1 MNFTDKHYNRLQKL
15 EKKLQEHYDNYIS
28 VDDETYITRKERYE
42 LDELRYRQ
50 NLKQTHG
57 IRLQGLNKHYYARQI
72 AEFIDWIEQNGTNN
86 AFAEEI
92 DSVHLV
98 NTTYY
103 GVKITIRFKDTSE
116 EDYKTFIDTKT
127 MISFIEGHNFCK
139 NNIDKNLR

>member
-57 IRLQGLNKHYYARQI
+57 IRLQGNNKYYLASQI
-72 AEFIDWIEQNGTNN
+72 AEFINWIEQNGTRY
-86 AFAEEI
+86 FAPSLI

-98 NTTYY
+98 NNAHY
-103 GVKITIRFKDTSE
+103 GPRITIRFKDTYE
-116 EDYKTFIDTKT
+116 ETYKSFADVKS
-127 MISFIEGHNFCK
+127 MFSFIEGHNSCK
-139 NNIDKNLR
+139 NNIK